1 MPKAIIKEL
10 DYSSGA
16 IEPDQVE
23 VLELIADE
31 AALAMESD
39 LSDLFLAIEK
49 EIKQA
54 SKDANKN

>member
-1 MPKAIIKEL
+1 MPKVTIKEL

-23 VLELIADE
+23 ILELIADE

-39 LSDLFLAIEK
+39 LAELFIAIEK

-54 SKDANKN
+54 SQNANKN